1 MSVVRQLYRLQLVD
15 SDHGTKSQRLA
26 EVLESLG
33 ESDDV
38 LRARD
43 EVAETERTLSE
54 LRTQMRSLELDI
66 ASVNAKLKG
75 NQDRLYSGRVKNP
88 KELASLQDEAAA
100 LRRRTTELE
109 DSQLELMIEI
119 EEQEAELVERQARL
133 LQIESQWTR
142 DQGTLQDEKGR
153 LEEDLSELE
162 EQREGMRARIG
173 AGDLALYDDLRAR
186 LGGVGVVLLKGG
198 LCRMCNVDVPTG
210 LARAVERGEMH
221 FCPTCNRLLYGG
233 T

>member
-1 MSVVRQLYRLQLVD
+1 MSVIRQLYQLQLVD
-15 SDHGTKSQRLA
+15 SDHEAKNQRLA
-26 EVLESLG
+26 EVVGSLG

-38 LRARD
+38 IRAQK
-43 EVAETERTLSE
+43 EVAETEAALSE
-54 LRTQMRSLELDI
+54 LRTRMRALELDI
-66 ASVNAKLKG
+66 AAVNSKLKG

-88 KELASLQDEAAA
+88 KELGSLQDEAAA
-100 LRRRTTELE
+100 LRRRTAELE
-109 DSQLELMIEI
+109 DDQLVLMIDI
-119 EEQEAELVERQARL
+119 EEQEAELAERQARL
-133 LQIESQWTR
+133 LQYQSQWTQ
-142 DQGTLQDEKGR
+142 DQAHLQDEKRG
-153 LEEDLSELE
+153 LEADLAELE
-162 EQREGMRARIG
+162 EQREGMRAHIG

-233 T
+233 